1 MEQAVF
7 LILNTERYEWLIH
20 SWDYGVELHNLIGKD
35 VEYCIPEIDAGFVK
49 PCFRMIGSR
58 RFRTFEFTVNKKK
71 VLTTFT
77 VVSIFGEINT
87 EMGVEI

>member
-1 MEQAVF
+1 MLTISTQELEQQ
-7 LILNTERYEWLIH
+7 
-20 SWDYGVELHNLIGKD
+20 
-35 VEYCIPEIDAGFVK
+35 
-49 PCFRMIGSR
+49 
-58 RFRTFEFTVNKKK
+58 